1 MTRLDLWFYSVNGE
15 GENMKK
21 VLIILTV
28 MLLLAFTLTFFAC
41 NKEPVF
47 APNGICVSENFIFFP
62 EERNDLHNAE
72 LREAFEKYLDVHT
85 NLDATQSYTV
95 YNFLN
100 EEISEKYDLDIFEIQ
115 YHKNTTNRIL
125 LKHRDCVHQLCE
137 ISVSSIGYITNCAIT
152 DINNDGYVEI
162 LVALVLAGGT
172 NYSKV
177 AILDTKTDLLKYKGF
192 KDKVIYLKENDDNV
206 VSFYAFETSFYP
218 NTNTIRC
225 GVLSHEYFE
234 KESILAFTPEL
245 NATKFNF
252 KETSLTASCDVF
264 SVVVQVED
272 VESAFPYLIEDK
284 YRKIL
289 AYVIKIRM
297 TYLGEPFTYVSNG
310 NYVFGAMPKLVKNE
324 KPVSASSITPL
335 WFPVPTKHTI
345 TTGMEIDS
353 YYDIYPYSDT
363 PYEVGVYDLILTYG
377 VNEPGGTYEE
387 FGEIAP
393 VSVYGQIIIED
404 FLTVTR

>member
-1 MTRLDLWFYSVNGE
+1 
-15 GENMKK
+15 MKK
-21 VLIILTV
+21 VLIILIF

-72 LREAFEKYLDVHT
+72 LREAFEEYLDVNT
-85 NLDATQSYTV
+85 YLDATQSYTV
-95 YNFLN
+95 YNYLN

-115 YHKNTTNRIL
+115 YHKNTTNRLL
-125 LKHRDCVHQLCE
+125 LKHRECVHQLSE
-137 ISVSSIGYITNCAIT
+137 IPVSHIEYITNCAIT
-152 DINNDGYVEI
+152 DINNDGYIEI
-162 LVALVLAGGT
+162 LVAFVSWYGGT
-172 NYSKV
+172 NTSRV
-177 AILDTKTDLLKYKGF
+177 AILDTKTDLLIYEGF
-192 KDKVIYLKENDDNV
+192 KDKVIYLKENNDNV
-206 VSFYAFETSFYP
+206 VSFYTFKTSFFP
-218 NTNTIRC
+218 NIYTINN
-225 GVLSHEYFE
+225 GIMSHEYFE
-234 KESILAFTPEL
+234 RESILALTPEL
-245 NATKFNF
+245 NTTKFNF

-272 VESAFPYLIEDK
+272 VDSAFPYLVEDK
-284 YRKIL
+284 YRRIL

-310 NYVFGAMPKLVKNE
+310 SYVFGARPKLVKNE

-335 WFPVPTKHTI
+335 WDPMPTKHTI

-353 YYDIYPYSDT
+353 SYYIYHSSDT

-377 VNEPGGTYEE
+377 IDEPGGTYEE